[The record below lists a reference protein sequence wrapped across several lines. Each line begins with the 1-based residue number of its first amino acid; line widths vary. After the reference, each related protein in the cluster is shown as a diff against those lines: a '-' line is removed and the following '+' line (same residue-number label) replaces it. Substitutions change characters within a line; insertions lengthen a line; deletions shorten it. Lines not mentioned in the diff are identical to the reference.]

1 MVATRRW
8 PRVVAVPSP
17 RSFAM
22 FVLQATIVVQTGHI
36 FEHVVQMV
44 QMHVWEQPPAFAHG
58 MIGQLDLE
66 WVHFL
71 MTLAIA
77 LVAVFL
83 LTRWPTNPACWL
95 LMPLGLWHLAEHS
108 VILTA
113 YLRTGITG
121 TSGILAKGGLLNGPL
136 ARPDLH
142 FVYNAGILVLL
153 IAAWA
158 WQRRAPGG
166 AARRPRTALLAASGV
181 TACLAVGLGSLVVSA
196 APMRWASG
204 SSLQAAIDAAP
215 ARSVLHLRPGLYL
228 GPVTI
233 RKPLTVVGPATIV
246 GGPDQ
251 PTVTIAAN
259 GVSLSQVDVSG
270 GDVGVLVTRSIR
282 VNLEDIRVSGAVRRG
297 IDIVLSSA
305 QVHSCQVSDP
315 VTTYAWGIDVVNS
328 MGSNRPPSTIQ
339 GCRVSGGQEGIV
351 SHASMVFIRDN
362 QVRQT
367 TLRGIAVTEMSEG
380 NVDHN
385 RIEDVM
391 GTGLY
396 CGDRS
401 FCNLRQ
407 NTVVGALAQPDV
419 PANWSAGYGAVLL
432 FGADAYLEG
441 NDFQQVAVPGVGVFL
456 DSTIRK
462 QPVKMTM

>member
-1 MVATRRW
+1 
-8 PRVVAVPSP
+8 
-17 RSFAM
+17 M
-22 FVLQATIVVQTGHI
+22 FMLVATIVVQTGHL
-36 FEHVVQMV
+36 FEHVVQMA
-44 QMHVWEQPPAFAHG
+44 QMHLWDQPPAFAHG

-95 LMPLGLWHLAEHS
+95 LMPLALWHLAEHS

-121 TSGILAKGGLLNGPL
+121 TSGILAKGGLFNGPL

-142 FVYNAGILVLL
+142 FLYNAGILVLL
-153 IAAWA
+153 IAVWG
-158 WQRRAPGG
+158 WQRRVPNPAGSSRPGI
-166 AARRPRTALLAASGV
+166 LLASGV
-181 TACLAVGLGSLVVSA
+181 TAGLALGLGTLVVSA
-196 APMRWASG
+196 APMRWAEG
-204 SSLQAAIDAAP
+204 PSLQAAIDAAP
-215 ARSVLHLRPGLYL
+215 ARSVLHLKPGLYL

-251 PTVTIAAN
+251 PTVTIAAT
-259 GVSLSQVDVSG
+259 GVSLAQVDVSG
-270 GDVGVLVTRSIR
+270 GDVGILVMRSIR
-282 VNLEDIRVSGAVRRG
+282 VNLEDIRVSGAARRG

-305 QVHSCQVSDP
+305 QVHSCEVSDP
-315 VTTYAWGIDVVNS
+315 ASSFAWGIDVVNS

-362 QVRQT
+362 EVTQT
-367 TLRGIAVTEMSEG
+367 TLRAITVTEMSEG

-385 RIEDVM
+385 RIKDVK
-391 GTGLY
+391 GTGLF

-401 FCNLRQ
+401 SCNLRS
-407 NTVVGALAQPDV
+407 NTVIGAAAQPEVLAD
-419 PANWSAGYGAVLL
+419 WGAGYGAVVL
-432 FGADAYLEG
+432 FGADAYFEG
-441 NDFQQVAVPGVGVFL
+441 NDFQKVAVPGIGVFV
-456 DSTIRK
+456 DSAIRK
-462 QPVKMTM
+462 QPVKMAM